1 MSHQIPVP
9 PEVGIG
15 PHITVESE
23 VEVELRR
30 LRERVEALE
39 AWVASVQQGVS
50 SIRPAVPAAPT
61 PEMVYIPA
69 PSGGAYRLIGVE
81 GEAVPLDGF
90 SIGRYPVTQAEW
102 QAVMGTNPSHFK
114 GEQLPVES
122 VSWNEAVA
130 FCERLSDAHG
140 LTGDDRYRL
149 PTEAEWEWA
158 ASGGVR
164 EDHRVTDDSGWY
176 ADNSDGRTHP
186 VGEKNPNAFGLHDV
200 LGNVWEWTSTEESG
214 SCRVFRGG
222 CWCYS
227 PACAR
232 VAPRNWFAPSVRYQN
247 LGFRLARG
255 GK

>member
-1 MSHQIPVP
+1 MNTENMLKLINDQIAALEAIRAEIQRPTAPTIPVP
-9 PEVGIG
+9 
-15 PHITVESE
+15 
-23 VEVELRR
+23 
-30 LRERVEALE
+30 
-39 AWVASVQQGVS
+39 
-50 SIRPAVPAAPT
+50 
-61 PEMVYIPA
+61 EMVAIPA
-69 PSGGAYRLIGVE
+69 PP
-81 GEAVPLDGF
+81 GEEYVVMETGHPCRVTTFFL
-90 SIGRYPVTQAEW
+90 GRYPVTQAEW

-114 GEQLPVES
+114 GDQLPVES
-122 VSWNEAVA
+122 VSWNDAVA
-130 FCERLSDAHG
+130 FCERLSDLLG

-164 EDHRVTDDSGWY
+164 ENRRVTDDTGWY
-176 ADNSDGRTHP
+176 ADNSGGTTHP
-186 VGEKNPNAFGLHDV
+186 VGQKKPNGFGLYDV

-214 SCRVFRGG
+214 SVRVFRGG

-232 VAPRNWFAPSVRYQN
+232 VAPRNWFAPGVRYQN